1 MTRISSL
8 LLERYQDILGW
19 TFYGYKYSKNWA
31 MLILICHPKKKS
43 TFETDPIYPIAVS
56 L

>member
-1 MTRISSL
+1 MSSL

-19 TFYGYKYSKNWA
+19 TFYGHKYSKNWA
-31 MLILICHPKKKS
+31 MLILICHLKKKS
-43 TFETDPIYPIAVS
+43 AFETDLIHPIAVS